1 MAGRKRVD
9 VPSYYDIET
18 YRPRVKDFMGVP
30 MFLS

>member
-1 MAGRKRVD
+1 VD
-9 VPSYYDIET
+9 VPAFYDIET